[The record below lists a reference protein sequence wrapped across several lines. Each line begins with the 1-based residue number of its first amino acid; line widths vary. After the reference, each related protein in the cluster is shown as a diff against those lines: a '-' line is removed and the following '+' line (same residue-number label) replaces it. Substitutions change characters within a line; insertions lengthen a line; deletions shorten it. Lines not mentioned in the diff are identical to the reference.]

1 MGRFAPLLFLLKL
14 IVRLVKL
21 EEKVYPMFQ
30 EQLIVLKDI
39 IARQEASKVSNVL
52 MELIKMKQERQL
64 ARLVLLEKY
73 VTI

>member
-1 MGRFAPLLFLLKL
+1 
-14 IVRLVKL
+14 
-21 EEKVYPMFQ
+21 MFQ